1 MRIPPIAALL
11 LIAGADPAAAEMAM
25 FSQRN
30 FEGARYALQAES
42 SSLSFSP
49 RSIRVLPDQPWQL
62 CPRPFFGGACVV
74 VSAANP
80 KFNLPRA
87 FSGMVRSARPAP
99 ASGPAPQAADAAD
112 KPTGAATGAATD
124 KAAPKS

>member
-1 MRIPPIAALL
+1 MALRIFHVAALT
-11 LIAGADPAAAEMAM
+11 IVASAAPVAAEMAM

-62 CPRPFFGGACVV
+62 CPRPFFGGACVQ
-74 VSAANP
+74 VSDSNP

-87 FSGMVRSARPAP
+87 FSGMVRSARPVP
-99 ASGPAPQAADAAD
+99 ATGVPAKAVDAAD
-112 KPTGAATGAATD
+112 TATD
-124 KAAPKS
+124 PKAPKP

>member
-1 MRIPPIAALL
+1 MTMRISRVAALA
-11 LIAGADPAAAEMAM
+11 LIAGAAPAAAEMAM

-49 RSIRVLPDQPWQL
+49 RSVRVLPDQPWQL
-62 CPRPFFGGACVV
+62 CPRPFFGGACVL
-74 VSAANP
+74 VSESNP
-80 KFNLPRA
+80 KFSLPRA

-99 ASGPAPQAADAAD
+99 ASG
-112 KPTGAATGAATD
+112 
-124 KAAPKS
+124 AAPKAVDPADTPTDAKAPKS